1 MNQKQWNDAW
11 MEARKED
18 IDRFNE
24 QSEKIQT
31 EFENIRALHNE
42 VYLESILFFHK
53 IFSNSKFQAVR
64 LHGVKSHVL
73 ENEPEAAPLMQSQD
87 LLDLQIEADL
97 ANSNTLIDESLK
109 NLESEVSQED
119 ENDIQND
126 KNEPEIPIIPEIPA
140 KGESPALHEQAELDA
155 HHVDI
160 ETENS
165 EISDDPIDHEP
176 SEFIDQDAAVKKR
189 KAARHDAPR
198 SRHLPKVIII
208 GVKKCGTTA
217 LSRYMHIHPDLSDGF
232 LCFSLQFRF
241 NKISDIYLVK

>member
-1 MNQKQWNDAW
+1 MMLGWKQEKKILIGLMSSQKKYKPNSKISELCI
-11 MEARKED
+11 M
-18 IDRFNE
+18 RF
-24 QSEKIQT
+24 
-31 EFENIRALHNE
+31 
-42 VYLESILFFHK
+42 ILKSFHFLK

-73 ENEPEAAPLMQSQD
+73 EKEPEAAPLVQSQD

-97 ANSNTLIDESLK
+97 AKSNPLIDESLE
-109 NLESEVSQED
+109 NLESENVSQD
-119 ENDIQND
+119 EANNIQND
-126 KNEPEIPIIPEIPA
+126 KNEPEIPVIPEIPA
-140 KGESPALHEQAELDA
+140 KGESPALHEQAELDS

-217 LSRYMHIHPDLSDGF
+217 LSRYMHIHPDLSNGF
-232 LCFSLQFRF
+232 LCLKTCF
-241 NKISDIYLVK
+241 